1 VSSPVRVQIAFLT
14 GRSNPAS
21 CALSPLQ
28 SDFLQRLHGPGRLI
42 VGTNFPYEPSGVP
55 FRPTQ
60 LLRASCNNAAEYFK
74 SRRKAFRDRYRPMFE
89 RLLSRAPQTV
99 LLTGSCGLE
108 LLINL
113 RLDAQWLARTTL
125 FAYGPVARSLP
136 ACRYLL
142 VQGSRDWFS
151 RWYFPRVH
159 HRIDCSHLDY
169 LAQDEVLRLCE
180 GLVSRVV
187 SVPTEMA

>member
-1 VSSPVRVQIAFLT
+1 VSSQARVQIAFLT

-28 SDFLQRLHGPGRLI
+28 SNFLQRLDGPGRLLE
-42 VGTNFPYEPSGVP
+42 GANFPYEQSGVP
-55 FRPTQ
+55 YRPTR
-60 LLRASCNNAAEYFK
+60 LLRASCNNAVEYFK
-74 SRRKAFRDRYRPMFE
+74 SRRSAFRERYRPVIE
-89 RLLSRAPQTV
+89 ALLSRAPQTV

-125 FAYGPVARSLP
+125 FAFGPVARALP

-142 VQGSRDWFS
+142 VQGRRDWFS
-151 RWYFPRVH
+151 RWYYPRVH
-159 HRIDCSHLDY
+159 HRVACSHLDY

-187 SVPTEMA
+187 SAPTEML